1 MPYRPSGSVGV
12 FDDSRQATHCWNDDG
27 AEPAPLLVL
36 AGVLLDCESLADAE
50 LACESLACAVLPC
63 VVLPCDVLVFVLPPD
78 CARRGA
84 SEALPPHTCTSSPT
98 VMTFG
103 LVICGLSAS
112 TRASDCPDCAAMPLS
127 VSPACTVWV
136 LAIAGPAARTVMAVP
151 VPTAVII
158 RVRTLIILLVGVA
171 LPQRPKIRS
180 GPGRCK

>member
-27 AEPAPLLVL
+27 AEPELVPAL
-36 AGVLLDCESLADAE
+36 VSAGVLLDCESLACEE
-50 LACESLACAVLPC
+50 LACVELAWD
-63 VVLPCDVLVFVLPPD
+63 VVPEDVLAFVLPD
-78 CARRGA
+78 WARSGA
-84 SEALPPHTCTSSPT
+84 SEPVPPHTCTSSPT

-171 LPQRPKIRS
+171 LPQRP
-180 GPGRCK
+180 